1 MANRSDDVVAA
12 DRPCSRQGG
21 YITSLAADHI
31 AADAPVDGL
40 EKPREISPG
49 ARQEI
54 ESQRYA
60 DEGVRQ
66 VVTQTLTRLTG
77 DGNSGRAKPEGPR
90 AIGGPPATPCLPELG
105 RVTVTRECETR
116 NRTLK
121 V

>member
-1 MANRSDDVVAA
+1 VINNSAA
-12 DRPCSRQGG
+12 SSAAWRIDLT
-21 YITSLAADHI
+21 TSSPLTDLAADHI

-66 VVTQTLTRLTG
+66 VVTLTRLTG
-77 DGNSGRAKPEGPR
+77 DGNSGRAKPEGPVPR
-90 AIGGPPATPCLPELG
+90 AIGGPPATPFLPELG

-121 V
+121 L